1 VGRIDWS
8 LFHAL
13 NAGVATR
20 DWLEDPVTAFAEL
33 AIPLY
38 AAALIALWFLARP
51 YGDRRWKQACISGF
65 AAAGIAMTT
74 NQVIS
79 HLWERPR
86 PFTAHPAL
94 THLLS
99 APSVDPSFP
108 SDHAA
113 VAIAIAFAVL
123 AFSRRAGLLFLAAAT
138 LIAISRVALGMHYPS
153 DVLAGMLIGW
163 AAAQLVTG
171 LGLRWVDRLVSLLSR
186 SSDPLLEP
194 LWSRLGVRLAT
205 RRP

>member
-1 VGRIDWS
+1 M
-8 LFHAL
+8 
-13 NAGVATR
+13 
-20 DWLEDPVTAFAEL
+20 
-33 AIPLY
+33 
-38 AAALIALWFLARP
+38 IALWFVARP
-51 YGDRRWKQACISGF
+51 YGDRRWKRACIAGL

-86 PFTAHPAL
+86 PFTANPTL

-123 AFSRRAGLLFLAAAT
+123 AFSRRAGLLFLATAI
-138 LIAISRVALGMHYPS
+138 LIALSRVALGMHYPS
-153 DVLAGMLIGW
+153 DVLAGMVIGW
-163 AAAQLVTG
+163 AAATLVVG
-171 LGLRWVDRLVSLLSR
+171 LGMRWIDRLVSLLSR
-186 SSDPLLEP
+186 ISDPVLEP
-194 LWSRLGVRLAT
+194 VWNRFGARPTT
-205 RRP
+205 RSS